1 MYLRPYRNMLNA
13 GSWGWGGTLTA
24 CGKGGH
30 DEDGQEETGAEHE
43 AEGEKVVEGHGVS
56 SVLMVLLYPS

>member
-1 MYLRPYRNMLNA
+1 MLSA
-13 GSWGWGGTLTA
+13 GSWVWVERLTA

-43 AEGEKVVEGHGVS
+43 AEGEKVVECHGVS
-56 SVLMVLLYPS
+56 SLLMVLLYPS